1 MRPRGSID
9 RKIEFEIIGSAVE
22 QAAQGHGRVLLIEG
36 HRGVGKST
44 LLAETARRA
53 GERGF
58 TVASGRR
65 RDGELAAPGSALRH
79 AIIRCAPSMTE
90 WRDFGELVT
99 NLLSL
104 APLALVLDDAHLA
117 DEMSLRI
124 LEELA
129 DRIVFQSVLVAIA
142 AGPRL
147 TDHGRPPTF
156 RALRGREHVTAI
168 ALRALDEVAATKLI
182 RATLPNADR
191 KFCSE
196 SAELTG
202 GNPFLI
208 SELTAWIGAHR
219 VEPVAGAARQALE
232 PVPPL
237 TMREFVR
244 KQLDDVG
251 TDASALAAAIA
262 ISDQPLRLEQAAS
275 LVGFDRS
282 RTLRAV
288 DALLENGVITPGEDL
303 SFAAPLTARCLE
315 TETPDSL
322 VADLRRR
329 LAELAADH
337 EGRGDSSAQH
347 LLLAPPTG
355 NQDVV
360 DRLIELADGE
370 VAGGNLDRAR
380 TLIRRALAEHA
391 GEPSSSPH
399 LVARLGVVDL
409 LEGRSGSTSTLAAA
423 VAALEF
429 SGDRADALLK
439 LGVSQVAGGAPR
451 AAARS
456 FDAAGDLVDDADPL
470 RARAEMS
477 GLLTRLLIPEARG
490 AAAGRIGRLVRDGEL
505 TADPHG
511 AELLMAHAWQWLC
524 EGHPCRE
531 VTSLAGRALALRRT
545 ARPSINGY
553 FDATA
558 AVLFATVDDFERA
571 HEICDA
577 CATSARDHGLLLA
590 ERNIE
595 FGRAVALSHQ
605 GRIVDAA
612 EHARGLLSRADDSQ
626 RFHDA
631 EAAGILASALHEQ
644 GCADEASQ
652 IVADVLRRAPA
663 DEPHSLLLLEAGAR
677 AELDRG
683 NLGEAL
689 RLVAEAETLA
699 NGLGVANP
707 ALVAWRPTAALA
719 YHAVGQTRRAQAL
732 TDDALEAAERF
743 GLPRAIALALRT
755 KAEIEG
761 PPADIDHLRAAL
773 DAIEDSDAELERAK
787 VLLAYGTALH
797 RDGRDEAARGPLRD
811 GIGLADRLGARSIAR
826 QGLETLRAA
835 GGRPRRLR
843 MAGPEALTPAE
854 RQVVD
859 LAVGGATNRE
869 IAEALVITRK
879 TVEWHL
885 KKVFVKLDVSSR
897 EQLRGAMEGQL
908 AGSRNGQIGP

>member
-1 MRPRGSID
+1 MLPRGAID
-9 RKIEFEIIGSAVE
+9 RKIEFEMIGSAVE
-22 QAAQGHGRVLLIEG
+22 QAAQGRGRVLLIEG

-44 LLAETARRA
+44 LLAEAARRA

-58 TVASGRR
+58 TVASGRGR
-65 RDGELAAPGSALRH
+65 AGELAAPGSTLRH

-90 WRDFGELVT
+90 WRDFGELIA

-129 DRIVFQSVLVAIA
+129 DRIVFQPVLVAIA
-142 AGPRL
+142 GGPRL
-147 TDHGRPPTF
+147 SDRGRPPAF

-168 ALRALDEVAATKLI
+168 ALRALDEVGATKLI
-182 RATLPNADR
+182 RATLPDADR
-191 KFCSE
+191 RFCSE

-202 GNPFLI
+202 GNPFLL

-244 KQLDDVG
+244 KQLDDVD

-262 ISDQPLRLEQAAS
+262 ISDRPLRLEQAAR

-282 RTLRAV
+282 RTLRAI
-288 DALLENGVITPGEDL
+288 DALLENGVITPGEEL
-303 SFAAPLTARCLE
+303 SFTAPVTALCLQ

-329 LAELAADH
+329 LAELSADAD
-337 EGRGDSSAQH
+337 GRGDSSTHH

-355 NQDVV
+355 NQEVV

-370 VAGGNLDRAR
+370 VAGGKLDRAR
-380 TLIRRALAEHA
+380 KLIRRALAEHA
-391 GEPSSSPH
+391 GRPSSSPH

-423 VAALEF
+423 VAALEV
-429 SGDRADALLK
+429 SRDRADALLK

-456 FDAAGDLVDDADPL
+456 FDAARDLVDDADPL
-470 RARAEMS
+470 RWRAEMS
-477 GLLTRLLIPEARG
+477 CLLTRLLIPEARG
-490 AAAGRIGRLVRDGEL
+490 AAAGRIGQLVRDGEL
-505 TADPHG
+505 VADPHG
-511 AELLMAHAWQWLC
+511 AELLMAHAWQRLC
-524 EGHPCRE
+524 EGHPFRE
-531 VTSLAGRALALRRT
+531 VASLAGRALALRRT

-571 HEICDA
+571 HDICDG

-590 ERNIE
+590 EGNIE
-595 FGRAVALSHQ
+595 FGRAVALLHQ
-605 GRIVDAA
+605 GRLADAA

-644 GCADEASQ
+644 GCAEEASQ
-652 IVADVLRRAPA
+652 IVADALRRAPA
-663 DEPHSLLLLEAGAR
+663 DEPRSLLLLEAGAR
-677 AELDRG
+677 AALDTG
-683 NLGEAL
+683 DLGEAL

-699 NGLGVANP
+699 IGLGVVNP
-707 ALVAWRPTAALA
+707 ALVAWQPTAALA

-732 TDDALEAAERF
+732 TDDAFEAAERF
-743 GLPRAIALALRT
+743 GLPRGIALALRT

-761 PPADIDHLRAAL
+761 PPSAIDDLRAAL
-773 DAIEDSDAELERAK
+773 DAIEESDAELERAK

-797 RDGRDEAARGPLRD
+797 RDGRDDVARGPLRD

-897 EQLRGAMEGQL
+897 EQLRGAMESQL
-908 AGSRNGQIGP
+908 VGSRDSQI